1 MLDDASFSNKIAAT
15 CILRLHL
22 RRVVAASSHR
32 FDLLP
37 KVDQASFFLSSFL
50 ILGIPCL
57 GKFRWQKVR
66 TFWKREEN
74 FPR

>member
-32 FDLLP
+32 CDLLP
-37 KVDQASFFLSSFL
+37 KVDQVSLFLSSFL
-50 ILGIPCL
+50 ILGISCL
-57 GKFRWQKVR
+57 RKFRWQKVR
-66 TFWKREEN
+66 TFWTREEN